1 MKILVIGAHPDDCD
15 LHAGGSAALWKKRG
29 DSVRF
34 VSVSDGGAGHYQLD
48 PVTLV
53 ERRLREARAAAAV
66 IGIEYE
72 CVGIPDGQV
81 VPTLE
86 NRLQII
92 RLIRRYAPDLVVT
105 HRTNDYHP
113 DHRYTSTLVQ
123 DSAFMVTAPLVCPDV
138 RHLDSN
144 PVIAHFYD
152 DFTKPTRFQVDI
164 AVDVDAVMGQKWE
177 MLHAHASQFYEW
189 LPFNKG
195 TIAEVPATEAARKDW
210 LRQSWG
216 PYCQRCV
223 APSQEKLAEVYGK
236 DHAANIRFAE
246 AFEIGEL
253 GRRPS
258 LPELRQLFPVS
269 SSEKPTQ

>member
-15 LHAGGSAALWKKRG
+15 LHAGGSAILWKQRG

-34 VSVSDGGAGHYQLD
+34 VSVTDGGAGHYRLD
-48 PVTLV
+48 PGTLV
-53 ERRLREARAAAAV
+53 ERRRREAHAAASV

-72 CVGIPDGQV
+72 CVGIPDGQLL
-81 VPTLE
+81 PTLE

-92 RLIRRYAPDLVVT
+92 RLIRRYGPDLVVT
-105 HRTNDYHP
+105 HRANDYHP

-123 DSAFMVTAPLVCPDV
+123 DSAFMVTAPLVCPEV

-144 PVIAHFYD
+144 PVIAYFYD
-152 DFTKPTRFQVDI
+152 DFTKPTRFQIDI
-164 AVDVDAVMGQKWE
+164 AVDVDPVMEQKWE
-177 MLHAHASQFYEW
+177 MLHAHTSQFYEW

-195 TIAEVPATEAARKDW
+195 ELAEVPADDAARKGW
-210 LRQSWG
+210 LRQSWS
-216 PYCQRCV
+216 PYCQRSV
-223 APSQEKLAEVYGK
+223 ELSREKLAEVYGK
-236 DHAANIRFAE
+236 AHAANVRFAE

-258 LPELRQLFPVS
+258 LVELRQLFPI
-269 SSEKPTQ
+269 